1 MIIRWKKYN
10 GEEEDDEIVML
21 IGHFTKYFRY
31 DKFGGNQRNFRRK
44 KLTRK
49 NEAIWMPS
57 YAINIRN

>member
-1 MIIRWKKYN
+1 
-10 GEEEDDEIVML
+10 ML